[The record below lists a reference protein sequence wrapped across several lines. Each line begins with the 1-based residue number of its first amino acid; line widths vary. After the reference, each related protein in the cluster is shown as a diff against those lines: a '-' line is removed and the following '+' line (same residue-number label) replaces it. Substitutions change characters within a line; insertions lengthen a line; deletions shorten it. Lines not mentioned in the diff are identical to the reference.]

1 MACNFACAETAYPK
15 RRRVCDRLSEPMV
28 KKDFG
33 WISFVVYLNLFG
45 NKDFEEEEEDILMIS
60 ITSIA
65 S

>member
-1 MACNFACAETAYPK
+1 
-15 RRRVCDRLSEPMV
+15 MV